1 MTSVASEPSGLPREI
16 GLLATYIAREKAFR
30 GIGPRRAAA
39 LAAALGDNLEA
50 SILALDERVIEIV
63 GDEAAIAAA
72 AAMEARH
79 AETAFLGWLSEIGAE
94 IPVGKA
100 IRLARAWGPK
110 GIEAVRGN
118 PYLLLAIADWKAVD
132 TIARATGVAA
142 DDPRRDVAAV
152 EAVLLG
158 EACLASGSTRL
169 RASEALRA
177 AQGLL
182 GRPVASGVEDAAI
195 ASGSAVR
202 LADALQPPGTAYME
216 GECALRLARLANA
229 PPVMG
234 ITPPAQLDAL
244 LEAYEDDQPFPLT
257 EMQREAV
264 RMAHRHRLL
273 VLAGYAGSGKTTV
286 LRGVCDTLEA
296 VERTPLIVTLS
307 GRAAK
312 RAAEATGRRAITVA
326 RFLIEQEKADGPLK
340 ATTALIA
347 DEASMLGLV
356 EFWRI
361 LRRLGD
367 ASLLLCGDPAQLPP
381 VSPGIVFH
389 LLATDHEIARVILDR
404 VHRQDE
410 TTGIPALAE
419 GVRHGV
425 MESLPAFSGAGT
437 GVTFAPCTPDRL
449 TAEVHAV
456 GRALAEAGTARD
468 DVQIVAPTNR
478 EIAVINGY
486 FHGIAMRRGRAS
498 WPGTAHVAEG
508 QPVIWTKNDAERG
521 LTNGSMGR
529 ILRIGLNNITAVI
542 DGDVHEFAPADGPF
556 LQLAYA
562 VSVHKAQ
569 GSQWRRVIVPV
580 FGSRILDRSLI
591 YTALTRAQ
599 EQVIFLGDRMALDG
613 AVRRPPSV
621 ERRDVGFGDWLGLA
635 RAKLATDQRDRRPDV
650 SSASHGLGGGGR

>member
-1 MTSVASEPSGLPREI
+1 MTSVASEPSALPREP

-39 LAAALGDNLEA
+39 LAAALGDDLEA
-50 SILALDERVIEIV
+50 SILALDDRVIEIV
-63 GDEAAIAAA
+63 GDDAAIAAA

-79 AETAFLGWLSEIGAE
+79 AETAFLGWLNEIGAE

-110 GIEAVRGN
+110 GIEAVRSN

-132 TIARATGVAA
+132 AIAQATGVGA

-152 EAVLLG
+152 EAVLQG

-169 RASEALRA
+169 RTSEALRA
-177 AQGLL
+177 AQRLL
-182 GRPVASGVEDAAI
+182 GRPVASGVEEAAI
-195 ASGSAVR
+195 ASGAAVR
-202 LADALQPPGTAYME
+202 LADALQPPGTAHME
-216 GECALRLARLANA
+216 GECALRLARLAHA
-229 PPVMG
+229 PPVTG
-234 ITPPAQLDAL
+234 VTPPTQLDAL
-244 LEAYEDDQPFPLT
+244 LEACDDAQPFPLT
-257 EMQREAV
+257 EMQRAAV
-264 RMAHRHRLL
+264 RMAHRHRLM

-296 VERTPLIVTLS
+296 VGREPLIVTLS

-326 RFLIEQEKADGPLK
+326 RFLIDQEKADGPLG

-367 ASLLLCGDPAQLPP
+367 ASLLLCGDPGQLPP
-381 VSPGIVFH
+381 VTPGVVFH
-389 LLATDHEIARVILDR
+389 ELVDDRDVARVILDR

-410 TTGIPALAE
+410 GTGIPA
-419 GVRHGV
+419 V
-425 MESLPAFSGAGT
+425 
-437 GVTFAPCTPDRL
+437 
-449 TAEVHAV
+449 
-456 GRALAEAGTARD
+456 AEAVRNGTIGRLPEFAGVEAGVSFTRCTSEQLCAKVHEIGHALVDGGTARD
-468 DVQIVAPTNR
+468 SVQIIAPTNR
-478 EIAVINGY
+478 EIEAVNGY
-486 FHGIAMRRGRAS
+486 FHGLAMRRGPTL
-498 WPGTAHVAEG
+498 WPGMAHVAEG
-508 QPVIWTKNDAERG
+508 EPVIWTRNDVERG

-529 ILRIGLNNITAVI
+529 VLHIGSDSITAVL
-542 DGDVHEFAPADGPF
+542 DGDMHELEPADGAF

-569 GSQWRRVIVPV
+569 GSQWQRVIVPV
-580 FGSRILDRSLI
+580 FWSRVLDRSLI

-599 EQVIFLGDRMALDG
+599 QQVIFLGDMEVLEG
-613 AVRRPPSV
+613 AVRCPPAAD
-621 ERRDVGFGDWLGLA
+621 RRDVGFSDWLLLA
-635 RAKLATDQRDRRPDV
+635 RARLGMDRTDGPILAGAA
-650 SSASHGLGGGGR
+650 ASGSLEASP